1 MRRAVVANLVDEHH
15 KSVVQA
21 CGILGLSRTANYR
34 PALASAEAD
43 APVIAALTR
52 IVAALGP

>member
-1 MRRAVVANLVDEHH
+1 LVDEHH

-43 APVIAALTR
+43 APVVAALTR